1 MFMEKYSGVWVLVL
15 LLLALPAGAWAQG
28 SQWQM
33 VHGEVLQVL
42 PEEHKLVIAC
52 GGEEVLLAVE
62 EDCRVF
68 RQDQPVALASLRP
81 VAAGAYQ
88 DVLCWINT
96 KGLVSLILVNYY
108 VQEEDGLLV
117 AYDIFGNRK

>member
-1 MFMEKYSGVWVLVL
+1 
-15 LLLALPAGAWAQG
+15 
-28 SQWQM
+28 
-33 VHGEVLQVL
+33 
-42 PEEHKLVIAC
+42 
-52 GGEEVLLAVE
+52 
-62 EDCRVF
+62 
-68 RQDQPVALASLRP
+68 